1 MSEIQ
6 NLKFLFPPR
15 VNGVKIHDSQVLF
28 PVGKVY
34 CVGKNYADH
43 AKEMG
48 GSIDREQPFFLA
60 SHLRL

>member
-1 MSEIQ
+1 MSEQSKSGFVFKPIV
-6 NLKFLFPPR
+6 R
-15 VNGVKIHDSQVLF
+15 GIAIEGSEELF

-48 GSIDREQPFFLA
+48 GSVD
-60 SHLRL
+60 